1 MNALSTVIINKL
13 LKDNLITKQNQDL
26 YLYGLNGFILLF
38 VNLLTSLLL
47 GYFTNHL
54 LEIIMFLILL
64 IPLRS
69 NAGGFHTKKKLTCY
83 CFSNLMLLAIVYI
96 PNLIISK
103 TAYGIIAI
111 LFVLSNLLILCLA
124 PIPNFNRIFDP
135 SEKIVFKRRTHY
147 VLLIEFCFVIF
158 TSFFNFDYW
167 SKLYMLVPIVVAFLL
182 IIGFLT
188 NKMRHLF

>member
-1 MNALSTVIINKL
+1 M
-13 LKDNLITKQNQDL
+13 
-26 YLYGLNGFILLF
+26 F

-54 LEIIMFLILL
+54 LEIIMFLILF

>member
-1 MNALSTVIINKL
+1 MNALSTVIKNKL

-54 LEIIMFLILL
+54 LEIIMFLILF

-124 PIPNFNRIFDP
+124 PIPNFNAEFSWRI
-135 SEKIVFKRRTHY
+135 EY
-147 VLLIEFCFVIF
+147 VRQISFEVI
-158 TSFFNFDYW
+158 
-167 SKLYMLVPIVVAFLL
+167 I
-182 IIGFLT
+182 
-188 NKMRHLF
+188 